1 MFANNYAK
9 DLLLIDIQIANFLG
23 IAFLLISIVFSL
35 FAVSIENGL
44 LFRMLKSYWA
54 TALGN
59 PIFKYPTVI
68 RHIGIDMVESI
79 KYNHGY
85 NEQKAK

>member
-1 MFANNYAK
+1 
-9 DLLLIDIQIANFLG
+9 
-23 IAFLLISIVFSL
+23 VFSL

-59 PIFKYPTVI
+59 PIFKYRTVI

-79 KYNHGY
+79 KYNHG
-85 NEQKAK
+85 